1 MSAVL
6 TVDLD
11 AIVGNWLMIKS
22 RLATGCHAAAV
33 LKADGYGLGAVPV
46 ARALQKAGCTRFFVA
61 TPDEGIALRAALSEP
76 EIIVLNGV
84 VTETVPVFRQ
94 HRLIP
99 MLNSIGQVAAWAD
112 AGPCALHIDT
122 GMSRLGVTLEE
133 AHTLSSPPGLLL
145 ISSHLACADEPDQP
159 MNRRQ
164 LEEFAAI
171 RPRFPGVAASLAASS
186 GIFLGPEWHADWVR
200 PGAALYGVN
209 PIRGQRNPMAQ
220 VVRLE
225 AKILQIREIDQG
237 GTVGYGATH
246 RAGGKSLLATVAVG
260 YADGLMRCLSNRGHG
275 YVGDTR
281 VPLVGRISMDLS
293 VFDVTKIP
301 HSDLAEGAVIEL
313 IGHANTVDD
322 LAEAAG
328 TIGYEILTSLGPRLH
343 RRYLSSHAQ

>member
-1 MSAVL
+1 MSSVL
-6 TVDLD
+6 FVDLD
-11 AIVGNWLMIKS
+11 AIVGNWRAVRS
-22 RLATGCHAAAV
+22 RLASGCRAAAV
-33 LKADGYGLGAVPV
+33 LKADGYGLGAIPI
-46 ARALQKAGCTRFFVA
+46 AQALHRAGCTRFFIA
-61 TPDEGIALRAALSEP
+61 TMEEGIALRPAVP
-76 EIIVLNGV
+76 EAEILVLNGV
-84 VTETVPVFRQ
+84 VPDEVALFRA

-99 MLNSIGQVAAWAD
+99 MLNSLRQLAAWGD

-133 AHTLSSPPGLLL
+133 ARGLTAPAGLLL

-164 LEEFAAI
+164 LAEFAAL
-171 RPRFPGVAASLAASS
+171 RPLFPGVEASLAASS

-209 PIRGQRNPMAQ
+209 PIRGLPNPMAQ

-246 RAGGKSLLATVAVG
+246 RAGGKSLLATVGVG

-275 YVGDTR
+275 YVGETR
-281 VPLVGRISMDLS
+281 VPLVGRISMDLT
-293 VFDVTKIP
+293 VFDVTAIP
-301 HSDLAEGAVIEL
+301 KSQLGEGAAIEL
-313 IGHANTVDD
+313 IGHSNTVDD

-328 TIGYEILTSLGPRLH
+328 TIGYEILTSLGPRLN
-343 RRYLSSHAQ
+343 RRYFTSHAQ